1 MGGAASITA
10 TAATIVTASINSTAE
25 IGCPGS
31 SGPSG
36 HYYQGSVSFV
46 ANVGDAP

>member
-1 MGGAASITA
+1 MGAASITA
-10 TAATIVTASINSTAE
+10 AATIVTASINSTAE

-31 SGPSG
+31 SG

>member
-1 MGGAASITA
+1 MGAASITA
-10 TAATIVTASINSTAE
+10 AAATIVTASINSTAE

-31 SGPSG
+31 SG
-36 HYYQGSVSFV
+36 HYYQGSVSFA